1 MTKLSRIPPLS
12 KTGKKHGGDPT
23 DDQGRFYLCPIC
35 GQQVDKRDLRQVIW
49 HEKQGHEPLELD
61 M

>member
-35 GQQVDKRDLRQVIW
+35 GQQVDKRDLRQVI
-49 HEKQGHEPLELD
+49 
-61 M
+61 